1 MYRNFNLYAYAVRL
15 LPPFLRKDVIKA
27 VLRVLLKPL
36 EAIII
41 AFNGLIDSSDRLLT
55 HNSFTIYLE
64 RFLNNLFNVEGQIY
78 ISDFIDDTTVYLSKK
93 EEMMDYDLMSF
104 KEEEL
109 PTLVLPSERPGIL
122 KGRFIV
128 HIPTNLDTEENRR
141 LIAMWVN
148 YYKYAGTNYTIEA
161 YE

>member
-27 VLRVLLKPL
+27 VLRVLLCPL
-36 EAIII
+36 DAIIT
-41 AFNGLIDSSDRLLT
+41 AFNGLIGSSDRLLT

-64 RFLNNLFNVEGQIY
+64 KFLNELFNVDGQIY
-78 ISDFIDDTTVYLSKK
+78 ITDFIDDTTVCLSKK
-93 EEMMDYDLMSF
+93 EEMMDYDLMTLKS
-104 KEEEL
+104 EEL
-109 PTLVLPSERPGIL
+109 PTLMLPSERPGRL
-122 KGRFIV
+122 QGRFIV
-128 HIPTNLDTEENRR
+128 NIPGSLDTEENRK
-141 LIAMWVN
+141 LITRWVN